1 MDKCLKNPVRIA
13 ENVTERVERIEKI
26 KEGDQGPSSFTVCLR
41 TGFSHIKGKEKQG
54 KAREGKGREGEGG
67 RAKGEITEKRR
78 GKGKEGKE
86 KTKSFNSIKL
96 ISCELASVQSKL
108 VE

>member
-54 KAREGKGREGEGG
+54 KAREGKGRESEGRDNGEKEREGEG
-67 RAKGEITEKRR
+67 REGENQIFQLNKAN
-78 GKGKEGKE
+78 
-86 KTKSFNSIKL
+86 FM
-96 ISCELASVQSKL
+96 
-108 VE
+108 